1 MSIEHK
7 LGIHGSP
14 IAVMSF
20 GDQGGAIGYLVGEL
34 NRGLGYMFT
43 MMNHARLGVGVEGM
57 AISERAYQHAVAYAR
72 DRVQS
77 RELGSPNPASAAIIK
92 HPDVRRML
100 MTMRA
105 QIEAQRA
112 LALLPPPRW
121 TAPPPIPTR
130 KKSPKPGA
138 GELPHPHR
146 QGLEHRASQRN
157 HRWRAAHG
165 GMGFIEETGAAQY
178 YRDARITAI
187 YEGTTGIQALDLI
200 GRKLAS
206 ENGVT
211 ARAVLAEVRGCP
223 PG

>member
-1 MSIEHK
+1 
-7 LGIHGSP
+7 
-14 IAVMSF
+14 
-20 GDQGGAIGYLVGEL
+20 
-34 NRGLGYMFT
+34 

-77 RELGSPNPASAAIIK
+77 RELGSPTRPAPPSST

-105 QIEAQRA
+105 QIEANA
-112 LALLPPPRW
+112 PWPTTPPPRW

-130 KKSPKPGA
+130 KKSPQPGA

-146 QGLEHRASQRN
+146 QGLEHRAKANEITSLGVQV
-157 HRWRAAHG
+157 HG

-206 ENGVT
+206 ENGAT
-211 ARAVLAEVRGCP
+211 ARAVLAEVKAVAARLADAGPRSCKP
-223 PG
+223 SRPR